1 MLFVTTASLPAC
13 IQPRQKTRAGTG
25 SRRIQHLTLHS
36 ALVGARDAHVLP
48 VLRDRAASDLDALR
62 LEDAG
67 DLLVG
72 QRPGGIFLLDELLDP
87 ALQDQQRSAAAL
99 RPVDALAEEV
109 SEFEDAL
116 RGVSILVGYGPAD
129 GGGMDPDLL
138 RHFLDHHRLQPVD
151 AV

>member
-36 ALVGARDAHVLP
+36 ALVGARDAHVFP

-72 QRPGGIFLLDELLDP
+72 QRPGWIFLVDQLLDP
-87 ALQDQQRSAAAL
+87 TFQDEQRSTAAL
-99 RPVDALAEEV
+99 RAIHAFAEEV
-109 SEFEDAL
+109 
-116 RGVSILVGYGPAD
+116 P
-129 GGGMDPDLL
+129 
-138 RHFLDHHRLQPVD
+138 
-151 AV
+151 